1 MRTYKISFPALALLF
16 GLLLTFFSA
25 CKKDDPNEGL
35 EPQRLFKVSGVS
47 VRTDQT
53 TAKVTWTKPVL
64 SSNLKLSY
72 MTEFS
77 QDSTFK
83 STEFSIKVDTIG
95 VIVTDAKVSV
105 RKKYW
110 VRIKALATETQ
121 PESQWITSVGGF
133 SISGEQLFLPV
144 RDAEVLETQVTLRW
158 KPTTGLDKITMTA
171 TGAAEASYT
180 ISASEATT
188 GVKVITGLTG
198 GLEYSTEI
206 YQAGRS
212 KGILNIKT
220 PAPVVYSVI
229 LNPGDD
235 ITAAINNAANN
246 AVIGLRPG
254 TYSAGTNTFNLVSK
268 TITLKSTSGN
278 PADTKVNYREF
289 TLKGTG
295 AGIILD
301 GLELDG
307 TASGALYFINLT
319 GVLADAEPA
328 VFTQVNINNCTIH
341 DAQTS
346 LMRANR
352 GDYKMDQIVVK
363 NSLVYN
369 IGSNLSYI
377 CFHLDKLQFT
387 TMNIT
392 KSTFYN
398 FGQALITA
406 STVVPIPPT
415 INIDYSTF
423 NNFGSNARY
432 VLLDANANP
441 IKFNVTNSIIANT
454 PRSAGSV
461 NGVAIRASGAGSTI
475 VFSNN
480 NTFNFTNGSGATLT
494 LPTTNTS
501 QANNQSIALGWTLTT
516 TNFTLPAASPLR
528 TASNSGSPIGDPRWT
543 Y

>member
-1 MRTYKISFPALALLF
+1 MKTYHISFQRAGLFAL
-16 GLLLTFFSA
+16 LLLTFFSA

-35 EPQRLFKVSGVS
+35 ESPRLFKPSGIS

-53 TAKVTWTKPVL
+53 TAKVMWTAPVL

-72 MTEFS
+72 LTEFS

-83 STEFSIKVDTIG
+83 SSEFSVQVDTIG
-95 VIVTDAKVSV
+95 VAVTDAKLIV

-110 VRIKALATETQ
+110 VRIKALATATQ

-133 SISGEQLFLPV
+133 SISGEQLFLPI
-144 RDAEVLETQVTLRW
+144 RDAEVKETAVTLRW
-158 KPTTGLDKITMTA
+158 KPTTRLDKITLTP
-171 TGAAEASYT
+171 TGGAAINYT
-180 ISASEATT
+180 ISAAEATA
-188 GVKVITGLTG
+188 GVKVVTGLTA
-198 GLEYSTEI
+198 GLDYAAEI
-206 YQAGRS
+206 YLAGRS
-212 KGILNIKT
+212 KGFLEIKT
-220 PAPVVYSVI
+220 PAPVVYAVI

-235 ITAAINNAANN
+235 IAAAINAAANN

-254 TYSAGTNTFNLVSK
+254 TYNAGTNTFNIVSK
-268 TITLKSTSGN
+268 TITLRSTSGN
-278 PADTKVNYREF
+278 PSDTKVNYREF

-295 AGIILD
+295 AGVILD

-307 TASGALYFINLT
+307 TASGASYFINLT

-328 VFTQVNINNCTIH
+328 VFTQVNVNNCNVH
-341 DAQTS
+341 DASTS
-346 LMRANR
+346 FMRANR
-352 GDYKMDQIVVK
+352 GDYKMESIVVK

-369 IGSNLSYI
+369 IGSTLSYI

-387 TMNIT
+387 TMSII

-423 NNFGSNARY
+423 NNFGANARY

-441 IKFNVTNSIIANT
+441 VKFNVTNSIIANT
-454 PRSAGSV
+454 PRPAGSV
-461 NGVAIRASGAGSTI
+461 NGVAIRASGAGTTI

-480 NTFNFTNGSGATLT
+480 NTFNFTNGTGTTLT
-494 LPTTNTS
+494 LPTANTS
-501 QANNQSIALGWTLTT
+501 QANNQSVALGWTTST
-516 TNFTLPAASPLR
+516 VNFTLPAASPLR
-528 TASNSGSPIGDPRWT
+528 TASNAGTPIGDPRWT